1 MCKWRETGEQ
11 RGCEVERKRQ
21 REKEKERQREG
32 EKAGVKKTQY
42 IESMS

>member
-1 MCKWRETGEQ
+1 MWRETREQ

-32 EKAGVKKTQY
+32 ERARVKRTQY